1 MLHSMLSSFPL
12 KSIQKH
18 WLLFAASCVCFSTIA
33 LQLSVD
39 LVKHQSDIISELI
52 QYISYFTILTNALV
66 GLYFFVAALF
76 SKTKFGIFMHK
87 ATTATAITVYISVV
101 GLIFNL
107 VLRRI
112 YHPTGIAIITNEIM
126 HVVIP
131 VGFFI
136 YWLFQTP
143 KANLKIQDT
152 YYWLQYPSFYLI
164 YILARGFFTH
174 KYPYPFV
181 NVDAIGLQKVLVN
194 SFVIAGLFFLL
205 SILFIWIGKRTDRYF
220 IKYR

>member
-1 MLHSMLSSFPL
+1 MLSSFPL

-18 WLLFAASCVCFSTIA
+18 WLLFAASCLCFSTIA

-76 SKTKFGIFMHK
+76 SKTKFGVFMHK

-126 HVVIP
+126 HVIIP

-136 YWLFQTP
+136 YWLVQTP

-181 NVDAIGLQKVLVN
+181 NVDTIGLQKVLVN
-194 SFVIAGLFFLL
+194 SFMIAGLFFLL